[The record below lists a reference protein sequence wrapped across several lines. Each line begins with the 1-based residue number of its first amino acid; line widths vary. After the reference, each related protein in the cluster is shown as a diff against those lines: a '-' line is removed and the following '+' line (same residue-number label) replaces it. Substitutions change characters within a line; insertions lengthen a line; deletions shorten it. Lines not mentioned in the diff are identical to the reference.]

1 MRHIKFLLICVLL
14 AGMSLAI
21 GCTPVMSTDIQ
32 GNVDKLIGYYDTLE
46 ELDEWEALGLKNLGV
61 DVSKRKI
68 YFVDDV
74 EKEQPS
80 DYALAILGNLAINN
94 QAAVEW
100 NITKLQNLQIDD
112 GSDEK
117 GRFKF
122 SDTDTLNNTI
132 WAVIALETAKI
143 NGYENVIT
151 YDRDKAVS
159 YLARSQLDDGSF
171 NGSGWWP
178 DTDSTAHAIMALSY
192 DKAQYQDEIDKAID
206 YIERNRSEV
215 LVETDGPYSA
225 PSVDSTAAYIEAL
238 IALNDPVDQKMIEKI
253 LEYQLEDGSFYFEW
267 EGEKE
272 SNRFRTRLVLN
283 ALADFKNNQSKY
295 HTKFT
300 DVNDPNPDPE
310 DSNEPTPQ
318 PGTNPGNNSNITII
332 TPIETVPVSYT
343 EIILTIRTPDKYVIK
358 PVIVKYSEPKTV
370 YNLLLEV
377 LDNGGV
383 QYKARSGY
391 VSEIDGLKERQSG
404 YPMSGWLYLING
416 EVSSKGSNSYYPTNG
431 EKIEWVYTLDGGKDI
446 TSTLNDLE
454 GKVQI
459 EEIEMTEKDKI
470 DLSAQPNIVNKVKLN
485 PDLKLHFNDLDFATW
500 AKQAIEVMAGN
511 NIIYGTGNGFEPN
524 RSLTRAELIA
534 LLLRIKDTPVIDADT
549 PFADI
554 NADTW
559 YHNVIATAVSTG
571 LVSGSPGSSF
581 NPNQPATRN
590 DLAFYLT
597 KSDKAVIS
605 SDDVLHFKDSDLI
618 PSWVKKSVTY
628 VSNKGYLNGYPDGTF
643 RGSKPLTRAEAAVS
657 LYSYINS

>member
-21 GCTPVMSTDIQ
+21 GCTPVMSTDIEE
-32 GNVDKLIGYYDTLE
+32 NINKLIELYDKSE
-46 ELDEWEALGLKNLGV
+46 ELNEWEAIGLKNLGV
-61 DVSKRKI
+61 DVSNRTISFK
-68 YFVDDV
+68 D
-74 EKEQPS
+74 EKTQPT
-80 DYALAILGNLAINN
+80 DYAIAILGNLAINN
-94 QAAVEW
+94 QTAVKN
-100 NITKLQNLQIDD
+100 NITELQKLQKIAD
-112 GSDEK
+112 GSDND
-117 GRFKF
+117 GSFKI
-122 SDTDTLNNTI
+122 SADDTLNNTI
-132 WAVIALETAKI
+132 WSIIALETTKI
-143 NGYENVIT
+143 NGYENIIS
-151 YDRDKAVS
+151 YDKDQAMS

-171 NGSGWWP
+171 DGSGWGADP
-178 DTDSTAHAIMALSY
+178 DSTAQAIIALSFEK
-192 DKAQYQDEIDKAID
+192 DQYEEEINKAIE
-206 YIERNRSEV
+206 YIERTRTEV
-215 LVETDGPYSA
+215 LVDGGWG
-225 PSVDSTAAYIEAL
+225 PSVESTAVYVEAL
-238 IALNDPVDQKMIEKI
+238 MALNDPVDQKMIEKI
-253 LEYQLEDGSFYFEW
+253 LEYQLEDGSFYPQWDEN
-267 EGEKE
+267 KK
-272 SNRFRTRLVLN
+272 SDKMTTYLVLN
-283 ALADFKNNQSKY
+283 ALADYKNDYSKY
-295 HTKFT
+295 HTKFV
-300 DVNDPNPDPE
+300 DVNDTNPDLG
-310 DSNEPTPQ
+310 DSKEPKPQ
-318 PGTNPGNNSNITII
+318 PGTNPGDNPNTTII

-657 LYSYINS
+657 LYNYINS